1 MKDLQLEMEK
11 DKKDCLKVDDS
22 DIYSTHHPYIAPF
35 LKMWLQFSQ
44 CHYKMLL
51 INISAVY
58 LTLGLLISLQP
69 PFFPS
74 EAEKKGATP
83 AQYGFMFGITNLTI
97 FILSPIFGKY
107 GSRIGPKLCFNIGA
121 VLQGVSGFLC
131 AFLTYCTTTG
141 SFIGLAYL
149 LRALEG
155 LGEKGFSTL
164 FQIPEIQ

>member
-1 MKDLQLEMEK
+1 MSKGKEANKIPTVIKDLKMEK
-11 DKKDCLKVDDS
+11 GEKDCLKPKDTNN
-22 DIYSTHHPYIAPF
+22 STLMKI
-35 LKMWLQFSQ
+35 WLQFSQ

-51 INISAVY
+51 VNISAVY

-83 AQYGFMFGITNLTI
+83 SQYGFMFGITNLTI
-97 FILSPIFGKY
+97 FIISPIFGKY

-131 AFLTYCTTTG
+131 AFLTYCTTTE
-141 SFIGLAYL
+141 SFIGLAYT

-155 LGEKGFSTL
+155 LGEIRF
-164 FQIPEIQ
+164 